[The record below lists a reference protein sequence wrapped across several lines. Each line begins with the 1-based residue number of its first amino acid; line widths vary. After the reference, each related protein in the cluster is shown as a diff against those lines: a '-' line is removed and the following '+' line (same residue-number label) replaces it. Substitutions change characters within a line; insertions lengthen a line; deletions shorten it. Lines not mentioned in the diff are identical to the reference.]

1 MASLIRI
8 FENRVERKLESK
20 RSKGVIPPASLA
32 EVPGYAPD
40 DDRALV
46 PPLGLRE
53 YWYPALPEKKV
64 GRKPL
69 FWTML
74 GDEIVFFRDKA
85 GEVAAISDV
94 CPHRNA
100 SISEGACYYPGFV
113 TCPYHGA
120 TFDGKGQCVAFLTEG
135 PESKMVGELKARTY
149 PTRVLGGWVF
159 IWMGQGEPVPIEED
173 VPPELFDPEI
183 VPLTSYTY
191 WYTNWLL
198 AIENHSDAHNAMFVH
213 RNSINQLLF
222 AGGRNRSP
230 IGPRSKIV
238 NNRALLAE
246 YRDDYYAK
254 NGTAS
259 YQMYYPGV
267 EGVWPLHRW
276 RLLWQWFFKGFVK
289 RRTRWHARAPE
300 EWQLGHH
307 LPCIVR
313 TGGNHTRYAVA
324 VEPNFSRV
332 VYFYFVRARTP
343 LRRLWEKLHF
353 ALVHMPLQYNFS
365 NQDNGAASPCRFWM
379 PEYLS
384 STDVQI
390 VQWRSLITQ
399 QSRDAIRRK
408 AEQPVEGDR
417 SLRRVG

>member
-135 PESKMVGELKARTY
+135 PESKMVGELKAR
-149 PTRVLGGWVF
+149 
-159 IWMGQGEPVPIEED
+159 
-173 VPPELFDPEI
+173 
-183 VPLTSYTY
+183 
-191 WYTNWLL
+191 
-198 AIENHSDAHNAMFVH
+198 
-213 RNSINQLLF
+213 
-222 AGGRNRSP
+222 
-230 IGPRSKIV
+230 
-238 NNRALLAE
+238 
-246 YRDDYYAK
+246 
-254 NGTAS
+254 
-259 YQMYYPGV
+259 
-267 EGVWPLHRW
+267 
-276 RLLWQWFFKGFVK
+276 
-289 RRTRWHARAPE
+289 
-300 EWQLGHH
+300 
-307 LPCIVR
+307 
-313 TGGNHTRYAVA
+313 
-324 VEPNFSRV
+324 
-332 VYFYFVRARTP
+332 
-343 LRRLWEKLHF
+343 
-353 ALVHMPLQYNFS
+353 
-365 NQDNGAASPCRFWM
+365 
-379 PEYLS
+379 
-384 STDVQI
+384 
-390 VQWRSLITQ
+390 
-399 QSRDAIRRK
+399 
-408 AEQPVEGDR
+408 
-417 SLRRVG
+417 